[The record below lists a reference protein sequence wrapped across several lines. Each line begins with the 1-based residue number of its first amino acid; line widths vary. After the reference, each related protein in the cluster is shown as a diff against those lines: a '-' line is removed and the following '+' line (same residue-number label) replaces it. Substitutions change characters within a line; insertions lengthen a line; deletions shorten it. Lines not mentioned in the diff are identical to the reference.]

1 MSNTLT
7 IIILGL
13 YTLVYVIVFF
23 IQKAQIDRQK
33 EVINSMKSFME
44 IFSID
49 EVKKYVETKTER
61 MKMELEINLSKM
73 TKKAFLETESY
84 FVEMLDK
91 ETKKHVEN
99 FDLQYNEVCRTLFR
113 FIATLPKEERL
124 KFVEDYL
131 PLTKNIFIKFLE
143 QEKLI

>member
-1 MSNTLT
+1 MDNTLT
-7 IIILGL
+7 FIILGL
-13 YTLVYVIVFF
+13 YTIIYLIVFF

-33 EVINSMKSFME
+33 EVINSMKSFMQ

-61 MKMELEINLSKM
+61 MQIELENNLSKM

-99 FDLQYNEVCRTLFR
+99 FDLQYNEVCRTLFL

-131 PLTKNIFIKFLE
+131 PLSKDIFIKFLE
-143 QEKLI
+143 QENLN